1 MAFIISCTSI
11 YGRLLSIQISTRP
24 HNITIILVYAP
35 TSDHEDEEVE
45 QFYAQLNSIIA
56 KTPKKDILL
65 VQGDWNAKVGHDAY
79 QHWAEIVGRLGIRE
93 LNNRG
98 WRLLE
103 FAKSHR
109 LALAYTLHPKVL

>member
-1 MAFIISCTSI
+1 MYQPHTMKTTRSNSF
-11 YGRLLSIQISTRP
+11 YEQLDST
-24 HNITIILVYAP
+24 
-35 TSDHEDEEVE
+35 
-45 QFYAQLNSIIA
+45 IA
-56 KTPKKDILL
+56 KTPNKDILL

-109 LALAYTLHPKVL
+109 LTLASTLHPYKLSRTAT

>member
-1 MAFIISCTSI
+1 MSSAALPSPADSSPPGSQGDHATPPSCT
-11 YGRLLSIQISTRP
+11 
-24 HNITIILVYAP
+24 P
-35 TSDHEDEEVE
+35 TSDHEDEAVE
-45 QFYAQLNSIIA
+45 QFYEQTDSMIA

-65 VQGDWNAKVGHDAY
+65 VQGDWHAKVSPDAY
-79 QHWAEIVGRLGIRE
+79 QHWAETVGRSGIGDTDD
-93 LNNRG
+93 RG